1 MEPRTASKPLPR
13 PSRRGLT
20 VRGLTLLVLAL
31 LFAPPNLARPAAP
44 LPHFAQIN
52 EDGFGDRQNSY
63 SWSMAWFKNKLYVGT
78 NRNFPCVERATVQ
91 FYFPNVPFLYTT
103 NPDPDITCTPDPLD
117 LDLRAEIW
125 RYTPETQ
132 QWERVF
138 QAPEIPIPDR
148 PGKFTSRD
156 IGFRDMTVFREPD
169 GTEALYVAG
178 VTARE
183 YIPGLPPPR
192 ILRTTDGSTFEP
204 VPQDPGTVLGDLT
217 AIGFRAMAVYKG
229 RLYITA
235 SRGLRG
241 EGVILEAANPAGGN
255 DEFRPVSPP
264 DLLVFELQVFMVFNG
279 SLYVG
284 AGDETTGY
292 SVWKTDA
299 RGSPPYEFIPIV
311 TGGAGR
317 GALVTS
323 VLSMHPFK
331 GQLYVGSSGATLLG
345 LPSELIRINPDDTW
359 ELVVGNPRQT
369 SQGFMFPLSGL
380 PDGFGNPFNVH
391 FWRMQEHNGALYLGT
406 NDLSWAFRVIPGV
419 DAFLQQEYG
428 FDLYK
433 TENGTAWTQVTRDG
447 FGDQFNF
454 GARTLASTPDGL
466 FLGTVNYVTG
476 TEVWL
481 GADMAGEDNPPP
493 GPPDQLKVKGH
504 GPETALSWVPS
515 QGAVRFHI
523 FRAEH
528 VRNQEL
534 GIPGLRDDAWV
545 PGPWVWM
552 AETSDPFFQDSTAV
566 EGMRYS
572 YGVQAVDG
580 QGQPSALSNMVIAPS
595 LAPAAASQ

>member
-1 MEPRTASKPLPR
+1 MMEPRTASKPLPR

-204 VPQDPGTVLGDLT
+204 VPQDPGTVLGDL
-217 AIGFRAMAVYKG
+217 
-229 RLYITA
+229 
-235 SRGLRG
+235 
-241 EGVILEAANPAGGN
+241 
-255 DEFRPVSPP
+255 
-264 DLLVFELQVFMVFNG
+264 
-279 SLYVG
+279 
-284 AGDETTGY
+284 
-292 SVWKTDA
+292 
-299 RGSPPYEFIPIV
+299 
-311 TGGAGR
+311 
-317 GALVTS
+317 
-323 VLSMHPFK
+323 
-331 GQLYVGSSGATLLG
+331 
-345 LPSELIRINPDDTW
+345 
-359 ELVVGNPRQT
+359 
-369 SQGFMFPLSGL
+369 
-380 PDGFGNPFNVH
+380 
-391 FWRMQEHNGALYLGT
+391 
-406 NDLSWAFRVIPGV
+406 
-419 DAFLQQEYG
+419 
-428 FDLYK
+428 
-433 TENGTAWTQVTRDG
+433 
-447 FGDQFNF
+447 
-454 GARTLASTPDGL
+454 
-466 FLGTVNYVTG
+466 
-476 TEVWL
+476 
-481 GADMAGEDNPPP
+481 
-493 GPPDQLKVKGH
+493 
-504 GPETALSWVPS
+504 
-515 QGAVRFHI
+515 
-523 FRAEH
+523 
-528 VRNQEL
+528 
-534 GIPGLRDDAWV
+534 
-545 PGPWVWM
+545 
-552 AETSDPFFQDSTAV
+552 
-566 EGMRYS
+566 
-572 YGVQAVDG
+572 
-580 QGQPSALSNMVIAPS
+580 
-595 LAPAAASQ
+595 